1 MKDDK
6 DDIDVDDAWDQT
18 IISPKIREQLL
29 GELSFCQCQNKYSIE
44 PHGNGYAI
52 YWGRCMHRHGA
63 NLGHLTGC
71 NRKDLIDYFEKAL
84 NRKADN
90 DCNGVE

>member
-6 DDIDVDDAWDQT
+6 DDIDVDDVWDQT
-18 IISPKIREQLL
+18 IISPKIRAAIH
-29 GELSFCQCQNKYSIE
+29 ELSMCKCKDRYSIE

-63 NLGHLTGC
+63 NLGHLTEC
-71 NRKDLIDYFEKAL
+71 NRKDLIEYFEKAL
-84 NRKADN
+84 NKE
-90 DCNGVE
+90 V